1 MKKIFALLIIVLLS
15 YAAKSQSLGT
25 LSVRII
31 NYSASSSPT
40 YKTSVE
46 KQILYYEDS
55 IINYLIAA
63 GIDSAS
69 VNILIGDSLA
79 TLTLQR
85 VLTNGNYASM
95 PAFFT
100 DGPFGSDT
108 TEISFNGVK
117 SSLLGIP
124 NTFIGTLGVT
134 PSVYLKDRWSSNA
147 LTLVTSLMS
156 ANVRDSFP
164 GISGTIPVISQVA
177 NIIGDSL
184 VNYVQFADSGTAY
197 VTPYVALVTLMDS
210 LHLVTLQYATN
221 NGNTTTNNLIRRHVI
236 GAVTYQDIVSDTGIN
251 LQKGI
256 VPEYGLNYSP
266 VLNYSFLTLHGG
278 TNDAWVVPMSGDS
291 FDRTDT
297 VRKEGEIAVTSDS
310 AIFAT
315 PYYVSTHSGSG
326 TVTSVSLSLPSLF
339 TVSGSPVTSS
349 GTLTAT
355 LATQTAN
362 KVFAGATS
370 GTTTPTFRSLVS
382 ADIPSLT
389 GGQVGITGLS
399 ATGTASSTTYLRGDN
414 TWATITSGGVTSVAT
429 DATLTGGPIT
439 TTGTLGINLAQANTW
454 TGTITE
460 QKNALTTT
468 VVPSVIL
475 QNTTAGIAG
484 TTIQNSPALQFSGG
498 AFVTATAYTNTATA
512 YLTSS
517 IAGSAILNFDL
528 KGAGSTT
535 NTAFQVISN
544 GATSYI
550 SANGLSFNSTNTY
563 LSSAG
568 LSYPNL
574 IIYKSTA
581 SSGFNHNFQTAS
593 AITSTS
599 GLQTFMILQP
609 SYNEASGSAS
619 NYDLS
624 INRTETAVGSGTQRL
639 ITTQVNNVEK
649 FGVDNKGKI
658 NQVTGGTNSPTGTA
672 TLSSGTVTITNSLV
686 TANSIIWVQYQSGQ
700 ALSLGAGAI
709 STLRVSAQT
718 AGTSF
723 VIVGDTTAGVTNI
736 TDNSPVQWWIVN

>member
-15 YAAKSQSLGT
+15 YAAKSQSLGD

-100 DGPFGSDT
+100 DGTFGNDT

-236 GAVTYQDIVSDTGIN
+236 GAITYQDIVSDTGIN

-266 VLNYSFLTLHGG
+266 VLNYSALTLHGG
-278 TNDAWVVPMSGDS
+278 TNDAWIVPMAGDS
-291 FDRTDT
+291 FDETDT
-297 VRKEGEIAVTSDS
+297 VRKPGEIAVTSDS

-362 KVFAGATS
+362 KVFS
-370 GTTTPTFRSLVS
+370 GPSTGSAAAPTFRSLVS

-414 TWATITSGGVTSVAT
+414 TWATPSTGITTISSPGSTLLYTVSGTSVTSDV
-429 DATLTGGPIT
+429 
-439 TTGTLGINLAQANTW
+439 NLAQPNSW
-454 TGTITE
+454 TGTQTINKT
-460 QKNALTTT
+460 
-468 VVPSVIL
+468 SI
-475 QNTTAGIAG
+475 GAG
-484 TTIQNSPALQFSGG
+484 TTDALLLENTTPASLGAPQNSSTLHWLGNSYNSTTSTSQTGEFFAKIVSVSSGTPSVSLLFSSSLNG
-498 AFVTATAYTNTATA
+498 AAASSVLTLNSTGSTIASGLTCSSNLTVT
-512 YLTSS
+512 
-517 IAGSAILNFDL
+517 
-528 KGAGSTT
+528 GSTT
-535 NTAFQVISN
+535 FNGNVTYSLGKTIS
-544 GATSYI
+544 I
-550 SANGLSFNSTNTY
+550 
-563 LSSAG
+563 
-568 LSYPNL
+568 
-574 IIYKSTA
+574 
-581 SSGFNHNFQTAS
+581 
-593 AITSTS
+593 
-599 GLQTFMILQP
+599 
-609 SYNEASGSAS
+609 
-619 NYDLS
+619 
-624 INRTETAVGSGTQRL
+624 GT
-639 ITTQVNNVEK
+639 
-649 FGVDNKGKI
+649 
-658 NQVTGGTNSPTGTA
+658 GTNAIAGTA
-672 TLSSGTVTITNSLV
+672 TLSSGTVTISTTRV
-686 TANSIIWVQYQSGQ
+686 TASSIIWVQYQSGQ